1 MVKIGRND
9 PCPCGAKDAEG
20 NPIKYKKC
28 CEDIRRAAVSVLSR
42 CQERINAKLIEVLK
56 TRGIKR
62 AHSSCKIDTTGY
74 IYTYYL
80 DNIKALTVDYTG
92 LPMQMKTKEDMIA
105 VSKVDVDAI
114 PMETF

>member
-74 IYTYYL
+74 IY
-80 DNIKALTVDYTG
+80 ILTI
-92 LPMQMKTKEDMIA
+92 LII
-105 VSKVDVDAI
+105 SKLLQWII
-114 PMETF
+114 PVCQCK